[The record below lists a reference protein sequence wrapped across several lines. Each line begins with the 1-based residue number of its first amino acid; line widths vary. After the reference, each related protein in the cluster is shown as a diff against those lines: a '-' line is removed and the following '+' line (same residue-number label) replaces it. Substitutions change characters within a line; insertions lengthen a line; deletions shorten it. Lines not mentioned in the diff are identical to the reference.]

1 MIARL
6 TTWWMFFRVSLEER
20 MVYRGDFM
28 LGVLMRFLPFATQV
42 FLFWAIFETLQT
54 GSPDPSA
61 PLNGEIGGYDFHN
74 LIAYLLLVT
83 VTRAFSSMP
92 GLTTGIARSI
102 REGEIKKYLIQP
114 VDMVGFLL
122 LQRVAHKL
130 VYYVIAFLPFAFWFF
145 LFRSCFTN
153 GFPAWDVFGLYLLSL
168 VLSFLLGYFLET
180 CMGLIAFWYLEVASL
195 TFIYMLFSF
204 FLSGHMFP
212 LDWLPSEPFN
222 FQILV
227 DILPFKYLA
236 YFPAA
241 VFLGKISGPSLLQG
255 IAVEFAWVLFF
266 IVLTRLL
273 WNRGV
278 RRYSGFGGSA
288 ISHGEAAGG
297 ATGTD

>member
-6 TTWWMFFRVSLEER
+6 TAWWVYFRVSLEER
-20 MVYRGDFM
+20 LVYRGDFM

-42 FLFWAIFETLQT
+42 FLFWAIYETLQNASNSQGQLT
-54 GSPDPSA
+54 
-61 PLNGEIGGYDFHN
+61 GEIGGYDFYN

-92 GLTTGIARSI
+92 GLTMGIARSV

-145 LFRSCFTN
+145 LFRGCFTN
-153 GFPAWDVFGLYLLSL
+153 GFPAWHVMALYVLSL
-168 VLSFLLGYFLET
+168 VLSFLLGYFLEA
-180 CMGLIAFWYLEVASL
+180 CMGLVAFWYLEVGSL
-195 TFIYMLFSF
+195 TFIYMLLSF
-204 FLSGHMFP
+204 FLSGQMFP

-227 DILPFKYLA
+227 DLLPFKFLA

-241 VFLGKISGPSLLQG
+241 VFLGKISGSELYWG
-255 IAVEFAWVLFF
+255 IAVELAWVVFF
-266 IVLTRLL
+266 IILSRVL

-278 RRYSGFGGSA
+278 RRYSGFGG
-288 ISHGEAAGG
+288 
-297 ATGTD
+297 

>member
-1 MIARL
+1 M
-6 TTWWMFFRVSLEER
+6 TTWWVFFRVSLEER

-28 LGVLMRFLPFATQV
+28 IGVMMRFLPFATQV
-42 FLFWAIFETLQT
+42 FMFWAIYDTLQN
-54 GSPDPSA
+54 SA
-61 PLNGEIGGYDFHN
+61 GTESRLTGEIGGYDFYN

-92 GLTTGIARSI
+92 GLTGGIARSV

-114 VDMVGFLL
+114 VDMIGLL
-122 LQRVAHKL
+122 LVQRIAHKL

-145 LFRSCFTN
+145 LFRDCFTN
-153 GFPAWDVFGLYLLSL
+153 GFPQLHVFGLYILSL
-168 VLSFLLGYFLET
+168 VLSFLMGYFLEA
-180 CMGLIAFWYLEVASL
+180 CMGLIAFWYLEVGSL

-227 DILPFKYLA
+227 DILPFKFLA

-241 VFLGKISGPSLLQG
+241 VFLGKVSGAELYQG
-255 IAVEFAWVLFF
+255 VAIELAWVLFF
-266 IVLTRLL
+266 FALSRIL

-278 RRYSGFGGSA
+278 RRYSGFGG
-288 ISHGEAAGG
+288 
-297 ATGTD
+297 